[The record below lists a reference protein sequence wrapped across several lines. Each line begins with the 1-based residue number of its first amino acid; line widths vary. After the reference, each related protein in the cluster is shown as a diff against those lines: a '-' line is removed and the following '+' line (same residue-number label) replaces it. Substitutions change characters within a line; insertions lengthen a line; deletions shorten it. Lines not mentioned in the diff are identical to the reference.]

1 MPRILLLVLL
11 PLALAA
17 CSAVLPERSIGR
29 ELDDIN
35 ASSSIKLAMMRSEG
49 FALEGVDVEVT
60 EGIALLT
67 GHVPRED
74 DRLMAECLAWSSVA
88 VRNVANE
95 IRVGPGGGFRDAARD
110 GGITSRVNARLISDR
125 DVRSVNF
132 NVETYN
138 GHVYLLGIA
147 RNRGELERATRHASL
162 VDGVQEVIS
171 YVRVAGQPLDLPMRG
186 ARQAEACAGQPVP
199 GLDPAERDPNSGPHL
214 LGGPETSR

>member
-1 MPRILLLVLL
+1 MPRVLLLLVL

-17 CSAVLPERSIGR
+17 CSTVLPERSIGR

-35 ASSSIKLAMMRSEG
+35 ASSSIKLAMLRSEG
-49 FALEGVDVEVT
+49 FALDGVDVEVT

-74 DRLMAECLAWSSVA
+74 DRQMAECLAWSSVA

-95 IRVGPGGGFRDAARD
+95 IEVGPGGGFRDAARD

-125 DVRSVNF
+125 EVRSVNF

-138 GHVYLLGIA
+138 GRVYLLGIA
-147 RNRGELERATRHASL
+147 RNRGELERATQHAAL
-162 VDGVQEVIS
+162 VDGVSEVIS

-199 GLDPAERDPNSGPHL
+199 GLDAEEQDPNSGSQL